1 MDFMGRRLLVTGY
14 GGFVAGSVVKQAE
27 ADWDVIA
34 LSRSKIANGREDIT
48 PIHFDL
54 REIGRLRQA
63 FEEVQPAAVIHTAAI
78 ANIDRC
84 QSHQEE
90 AEAINVGVTGHLAE
104 LCRQH
109 GARMVFCSTD
119 TVFDGKQ
126 GMYVEEDVPRPLN
139 YYAET
144 KVRAEQIV
152 RDRLDNMV
160 VARLSLVM
168 GFPLIGAG
176 NSFLAGMIASF
187 QQEIPVPMPEN
198 EIRTPLDVVT
208 LGRALLELAGSDF
221 TGILH
226 LAGNTRL
233 NRYDMGV
240 QIAEFLGF
248 PRALVQPIN
257 SNAAPDRAPRP
268 EDASL
273 DNSKATR
280 VLKTPLLSLADGL
293 RLIMKTVEK

>member
-1 MDFMGRRLLVTGY
+1 MGKRLLVTGY

-34 LSRSKIANGREDIT
+34 LSRRNIVNGRDDIT
-48 PIHFDL
+48 PHSIRPSGTWSAAAGL
-54 REIGRLRQA
+54 RRS
-63 FEEVQPAAVIHTAAI
+63 QPAAVIHAAAI
-78 ANIDRC
+78 ANIDFC

-90 AEAINVGVTGHLAE
+90 AEAINVGVTARLAE
-104 LCRQH
+104 LCRQY
-109 GARMVFCSTD
+109 GSRMVFCSTD

-126 GMYVEEDVPRPLN
+126 GMYVEEDVPCPLN

-152 RDRLDNMV
+152 QAELDNVV

-176 NSFLAGMIASF
+176 NSFLANMIASF
-187 QQEIPVPMPEN
+187 QKGIPVPMPEN
-198 EIRTPLDVVT
+198 EIRTPIDVIT
-208 LGRALLELAGSDF
+208 LGRALLELAGNDF

-233 NRYDMGV
+233 EPV
-240 QIAEFLGF
+240 
-248 PRALVQPIN
+248 
-257 SNAAPDRAPRP
+257 
-268 EDASL
+268 
-273 DNSKATR
+273 
-280 VLKTPLLSLADGL
+280 
-293 RLIMKTVEK
+293 